1 MNKKVENDHVND
13 KRSLNYVGFVVSE
26 FLRPWS
32 VKPNESSFGKIGHGE
47 QGSKHEFIDIID

>member
-26 FLRPWS
+26 FTPL
-32 VKPNESSFGKIGHGE
+32 
-47 QGSKHEFIDIID
+47 DC